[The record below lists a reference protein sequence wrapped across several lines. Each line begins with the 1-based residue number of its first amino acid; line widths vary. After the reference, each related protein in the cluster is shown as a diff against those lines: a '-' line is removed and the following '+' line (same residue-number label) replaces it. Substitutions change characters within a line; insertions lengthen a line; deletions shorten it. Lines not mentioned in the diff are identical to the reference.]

1 MAIECK
7 NCAYYYR
14 EFDSES
20 LRFTEEYPQC
30 HFVDMFPGDLAPCE
44 YPDTEPED
52 DFHYPEFDE

>member
-30 HFVDMFPGDLAPCE
+30 HYVDTFPGELAPCE
-44 YPDTEPED
+44 YPEED
-52 DFHYPEFDE
+52 YPEYNE